1 MPPKSKITVKVP
13 EKKAADDSLQ
23 PSTDQRSAKKVEAM
37 APFVEEPSSPT
48 VAAPAKKSKVKTI
61 EETYKSMTQYEH
73 ILHAPDT
80 YIGSIEKTE
89 LETWVYE
96 TGENGAG
103 GAGEESTQ
111 GKMVF
116 RNISYI
122 PGFFKIFDEILVN
135 AIDQYTR
142 TQDEAHIVNKVT
154 IIKVGFDVT
163 TGTISV
169 FNNGEGI
176 PVEIHKEQ
184 GVYVPEMIFGTL
196 LSGSN
201 YDKDE
206 EKTTGGKNGYG
217 AKLANIYSKRF
228 VIETVDSERKLKYV
242 QVFEKNMS
250 VKREPVITKFNGKPY
265 TKIEFIPDLERF
277 GLEGLDGDDTL
288 LYMKK
293 RVVDATACTGK
304 SVVVYLDDVKLECK
318 TLEKYVGYYL
328 GSMVEKVYEEV
339 NDRWEVVIAVSPD
352 QKFDQMSFVNGVATI
367 KGGKH
372 VDNVVTTI
380 TNKLIKHVAAK
391 RGKVELKPSHV
402 KENMFV
408 FVRSV
413 IVNPAFDS
421 QTKEYLTTPAIKF
434 GSKCEVS
441 EKFIEK
447 LAKTAIVERAQ
458 KLTHFKDTLDLQKS
472 SGRKVSRINVP
483 KLDDAN
489 MAGTAESRKCTLIL
503 TEGDSA
509 KALAVSGLSVVGRDY
524 FGAFPLKG
532 KPLNVR
538 DVKPDRVRD
547 NMEIS
552 NIVKILGLKFNVT
565 TKKKTAAETLQELR
579 YGHVMIFAD
588 QDDDGEHIKGL
599 LLNFFDVFW
608 PELGTVPDF
617 ITILSTPILKAF
629 KGSMNKPKEV
639 LNFYT
644 KSEYE
649 EWDKLTNGGRGYQ
662 IKYYK
667 GLGTSTAQEAKE
679 YFQDFDKK
687 KICYFTGADEEAT
700 AASRDAM
707 DMAFNSKRAEDRKV
721 WLSKYD
727 RSNILEQSQKVV
739 RFDEF
744 VNKGLIHF
752 SEYDNHRSI
761 PSVCDGFKPS
771 QRKVLYAALKR
782 NMRDQIKV
790 AQFAGY
796 VSEHSGY
803 HHGEASLNGAIV
815 KMAQDYVGSNNINLL
830 MPDGQFGTRLMGG
843 KDSASERYIFTRL
856 NPMTTLIFNDQDTPL
871 LNFLMDDGDKVEPE
885 YYVPILPM
893 ILVNGSTGIGTGYS
907 TDIPMHNPL
916 DVIAGIEALMAGR
929 EPERIRPWY
938 RGFTGK
944 IEETERSEKHFINK
958 GVVRVVNDTTIEITE
973 LPIEVWTSDYKIYLE
988 ALIVGSTSSPSPK
1001 AAKAEAEGKAKVDK
1015 KSAPVAKQVIQSF
1028 KEYHTD
1034 ATVRFE
1040 IKMKAE
1046 DVEYYRTHMEE
1057 LEDYLKLTGRIQYT
1071 NMTMY
1076 DPKGHLKKYEST
1088 EDVLKEFYLVRLAF
1102 YTKRRTYQMKV
1113 LRRLL
1118 NICEAK
1124 VRFIEEIIAKTLDIM
1139 YKENDA
1145 VIALLEERGYP
1156 KFSTEDKDIAKDGPH
1171 EDQDYEYLL
1180 TMHIRSLTKTRLDQL
1195 RKEHE
1200 EKLARFKELE
1210 AKDEIQ
1216 LWKDDLAEFKVKY
1229 AEMIAEYEERYEAE
1243 RNAVVAPTGAV
1254 KKKRAVTAKKG
1265 SS

>member
-1 MPPKSKITVKVP
+1 MPPK
-13 EKKAADDSLQ
+13 
-23 PSTDQRSAKKVEAM
+23 
-37 APFVEEPSSPT
+37 
-48 VAAPAKKSKVKTI
+48 KTI
-61 EETYKSMTQYEH
+61 EETYKSMSQYEH

-89 LETWVYE
+89 LETWVYAGK
-96 TGENGAG
+96 GEEG
-103 GAGEESTQ
+103 GAGAGAGAEATED
-111 GKMVF
+111 KMEF

-122 PGFFKIFDEILVN
+122 PGFYKIFDEILVN

-142 TQDEAHIVNKVT
+142 TQGDEHIVNKVT
-154 IIKVGFDVT
+154 MIKVGFDVG
-163 TGTISV
+163 TGMITV

-176 PVEIHKEQ
+176 PIEIHKEQ
-184 GVYVPEMIFGTL
+184 NVYVPEMIFGTL

-250 VKREPVITKFNGKPY
+250 LKHPPVISKCSSKPY

-277 GLEGLDGDDTL
+277 GLERLDSDDTL

-293 RVVDATACTGK
+293 RVFDATACTGK
-304 SVVVYLDDVKLECK
+304 TVTVYLDDRKLDCK
-318 TLEKYVGYYL
+318 SLEKYVGYYL

-339 NDRWEVVIAVSPD
+339 NDRWELVIAVSPD

-372 VDNVVTTI
+372 VDNVVTTV
-380 TNKLIKHVAAK
+380 TNKLIKHVASK

-421 QTKEYLTTPAIKF
+421 QTKEYLTTPATKF

-441 EKFIEK
+441 DKFIEK
-447 LAKTAIVERAQ
+447 LTKTAIVERAQ
-458 KLTHFKDTLDLQKS
+458 KLTHFKETLDLQKV

-538 DVKPDRVRD
+538 DVKPDKVRD
-547 NMEIS
+547 NAEIA
-552 NIVKILGLKFNVT
+552 NIVKILGLKFNVSN
-565 TKKKTAAETLQELR
+565 KAKSAEETLKELR
-579 YGHVMIFAD
+579 YGHILVFAD

-599 LLNFFDVFW
+599 LINFFDVFW
-608 PELGTVPDF
+608 PELGTILDF
-617 ITILSTPILKAF
+617 VTILSTPILKAF

-639 LNFYT
+639 INFYT

-649 EWDKLTNGGRGYQ
+649 EWEKLTNGGRGYE

-679 YFQDFDKK
+679 YFKDFDKK
-687 KICYFTGADEEAT
+687 KICYFTGGSEEET
-700 AASRDAM
+700 RVSRDAL
-707 DMAFNSKRAEDRKV
+707 DLAFNSKRAEDRKA
-721 WLSKYD
+721 WLGKYD

-771 QRKVLYAALKR
+771 QRKVFFAALKR
-782 NMRDQIKV
+782 NMVNQVKV

-856 NPMTTLIFNDQDTPL
+856 NVLAKMIFNEQDTPL
-871 LNFLMDDGDKVEPE
+871 LKFMMDDGDKVEPE

-893 ILVNGSTGIGTGYS
+893 ILVNGTTGIGTGYS
-907 TDIPMHNPL
+907 TDVPMHNPL
-916 DVIAGIEALMAGR
+916 DVIAGIEALMEDR
-929 EPERIRPWY
+929 EPERLKPWY

-944 IEETERSEKHFINK
+944 IEPTERSEKHFINK
-958 GVVRVVNDTTIEITE
+958 GVVRVVDDTTIEITE

-1001 AAKAEAEGKAKVDK
+1001 AAKAEAEGKAKSEKAVPR
-1015 KSAPVAKQVIQSF
+1015 KSAAVSKQVIQSF

-1040 IKMKAE
+1040 IKMKKE
-1046 DVEYYRTHMEE
+1046 DVEYYREHMEE

-1071 NMTMY
+1071 NMTLY
-1076 DPKGHLKKYEST
+1076 DPKGHLKKYDST
-1088 EDVLKEFYLVRLAF
+1088 DDVLKEFYMVRLTF
-1102 YTKRRTYQMKV
+1102 YTKRRTYQMKL

-1124 VRFIEEIIAKTLDIM
+1124 VRFIEEIISKTLDIM

-1156 KFSTEDKDIAKDGPH
+1156 KFSTEERDMAADGPH
-1171 EDQDYEYLL
+1171 DDQDYEYLL
-1180 TMHIRSLTKTRLDQL
+1180 TMHIRSLTKTKLDQL
-1195 RKEHE
+1195 RREYE

-1216 LWKDDLAEFKVKY
+1216 LWKDDLGEFKAKY
-1229 AEMIAEYEERYEAE
+1229 AEMMAEYEERYEAE
-1243 RNAVVAPTGAV
+1243 RKAVVAPTGAV
-1254 KKKRAVTAKKG
+1254 KKKRAVATVKKTTA
-1265 SS
+1265 